1 MRSPFTTVV
10 LTTLALVIG
19 LAGPSRALAFRTTA
33 DTEGRSQIARV
44 SRGELARAHH
54 LRAVSERGAV
64 L

>member
-33 DTEGRSQIARV
+33 DTPGFDPRRASAGEAVRSV
-44 SRGELARAHH
+44 E
-54 LRAVSERGAV
+54 VTP
-64 L
+64 